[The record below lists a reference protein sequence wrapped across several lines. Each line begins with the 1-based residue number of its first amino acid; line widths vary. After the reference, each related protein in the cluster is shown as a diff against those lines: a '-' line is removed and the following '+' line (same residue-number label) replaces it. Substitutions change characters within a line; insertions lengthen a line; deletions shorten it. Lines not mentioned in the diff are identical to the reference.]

1 MAPDRPLPFPQPA
14 PFHTTRW
21 TRVCLAKADSEDG
34 RVALAD
40 LCDAY
45 YEPVVAYLRKVLRD
59 ADAAR
64 DTSHAF
70 FAAMLAGGSIQTAD
84 PERGRF
90 RSYLLGAVKHFV
102 AHQREAQQRQRRG
115 GGVAPLSLD
124 ATADGAPAL
133 EIPDDERLSPDAVF
147 DRQWAVTV
155 LSRAMDALQGECSAD
170 GKAALFDTL
179 RPWLLGESVHGDQAA
194 AASALGMNAGALKTA
209 VHRMRHRFRQCVK
222 NEVAGT
228 LKDDSAVED
237 EMRALLSALGG

>member
-90 RSYLLGAVKHFV
+90 RSYLLGAVKHFLS
-102 AHQREAQQRQRRG
+102 HQREAQQRQRRG

-124 ATADGAPAL
+124 ATRDDSPAL
-133 EIPDDERLSPDAVF
+133 EVADDDRMSPDAVF

-155 LSRAMDALQGECSAD
+155 LSRAMDALQAECGRD

-179 RPWLLGESVHGDQAA
+179 RPWLLGESGHGDQGAA
-194 AASALGMNAGALKTA
+194 AAALGMNAGALKTA

-228 LKDDSAVED
+228 LKDDTAVED